1 MPMTRYFEK
10 YNYSKEKKII
20 DAIRSTN
27 IKMDRAF
34 KINPINML
42 KKIRDNGRLM
52 KTKTHKRNQ
61 VDILQMEYIIVEIK
75 SKRERIRWQKGHH

>member
-1 MPMTRYFEK
+1 MRSTTIP
-10 YNYSKEKKII
+10 KEKKII

-75 SKRERIRWQKGHH
+75 NKRERIRWQKGHH